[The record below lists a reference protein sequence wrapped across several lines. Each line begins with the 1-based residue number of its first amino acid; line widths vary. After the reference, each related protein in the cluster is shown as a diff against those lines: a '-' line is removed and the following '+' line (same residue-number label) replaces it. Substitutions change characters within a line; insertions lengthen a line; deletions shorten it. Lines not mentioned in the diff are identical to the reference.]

1 MQLSCSVTQPC
12 LTLLWSHRLYLPG
25 SSDHGI
31 FQVRILEWVA
41 VSFSEDLPNSCNEPT
56 SLESPALAGRFL
68 TTKESVPPGKPLW
81 VLYMYIMSLPFLG
94 YLQHMSRISLIKPA
108 VFGRSNPFPKKKKK
122 KAFGLLKMWS
132 FYDPPPKKKHPH
144 ISQNY
149 QKMNQKGRF

>member
-31 FQVRILEWVA
+31 FQVRIPEWVA
-41 VSFSEDLPNSCNEPT
+41 ISFSEDLPNSCIEPT

-81 VLYMYIMSLPFLG
+81 VLYMYIMSLLFLG

-122 KAFGLLKMWS
+122 RLLVSWKCGHFMT
-132 FYDPPPKKKHPH
+132 PPKKKHPH